1 MHETIELDK
10 QGLRKFGLV
19 TGAILVGLFAIGF
32 PWLLERPWPTWP
44 WIVAAALWIPALLFP
59 AALKPVYHGW
69 MKFGAVLGFVNTR
82 IILGVFF
89 FLILAP
95 IGFVMRLFGHDP
107 MGRVFGAPGSY
118 RVPSRNRTPDNMEK
132 PY

>member
-1 MHETIELDK
+1 MHEIAELDN

-19 TGAILVGLFAIGF
+19 TGAIVVGLFAF
-32 PWLLERPWPTWP
+32 FLPWLLEHPWPLWP
-44 WIVAAALWIPALLFP
+44 WILAAGLWIPALLFP
-59 AALKPVYHGW
+59 GVLKPVYKGW

-82 IILGVFF
+82 IILGLFF

-95 IGFVMRLFGHDP
+95 IGLVMRLFGYDP
-107 MGRVFGAPGSY
+107 MHRVVGAPGSY
-118 RVPSRNRTPDNMEK
+118 RVPSRNRSADNMER